1 MTIFSSSAN
10 NFGCRPSKENAAGR
24 KKKKPKKKKP
34 PKVQSDSDGDEGAIK
49 AVPNPTL
56 GGLLGATSPVIET
69 ASPVLETTSP
79 VLETTSP
86 VLETTSPEPEKVSLA
101 EDLDFSLSSSDNEAG
116 SSNQASLESINLS
129 EGECSGSD
137 D

>member
-86 VLETTSPEPEKVSLA
+86 EPEKVSLA